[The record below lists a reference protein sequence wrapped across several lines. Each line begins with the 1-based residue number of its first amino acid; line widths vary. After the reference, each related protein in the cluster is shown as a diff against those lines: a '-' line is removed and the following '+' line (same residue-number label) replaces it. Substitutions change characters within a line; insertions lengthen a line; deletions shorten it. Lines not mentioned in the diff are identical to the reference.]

1 MYYLYN
7 DKQHDK
13 SEHLPTC
20 HHHPHI
26 AQWLFVSSFHLTKV
40 GVSLRWHRKNTLKS
54 ITNIPDTPPSV
65 IVQSHYFLFWTIM
78 FRYFEMYYYVYWD
91 YSTVSHFK
99 IVVVFHVHFLSPFLI
114 GLTTQESTF
123 VFLGRDL
130 QSETTQATKWQ
141 GYPLS
146 SYQLICLNYQHWPN
160 LVTVTSPCGYVW
172 CVYDKKA
179 GQLKFPNRFD
189 GCVESS
195 HQSHHLGVG
204 RTRNWEI
211 RPRKLNLRIEIV
223 WHSKPLLLGI

>member
-1 MYYLYN
+1 MTN
-7 DKQHDK
+7 N
-13 SEHLPTC
+13 T
-20 HHHPHI
+20 
-26 AQWLFVSSFHLTKV
+26 TKV
-40 GVSLRWHRKNTLKS
+40 NISQHATIIPTSPSGCLCRAFTSPKS
-54 ITNIPDTPPSV
+54 AFRYADIGKTPSNPLQTYQIHPSV